1 MIPKPL
7 RRWLP
12 LAMIC
17 VGNSA
22 FSQPVAVTTASP
34 FPSPRNAIG
43 QNSIEEIIVSA
54 RRRDEAGQQIGLTVT
69 AVNREQLQRGL
80 LRNLP
85 DIADAL
91 ANVELFDDYGG
102 QGLPVWVI
110 RGVGLQDFN
119 ANNTPTA
126 AVYVDEVYQS
136 SSVQGGSGLFDSERV
151 EVIKG
156 PQGGL
161 YGRNTSGGVIRHLT
175 RRATLVGNEGYVSAA
190 TGSWDDQLLEAA
202 SNRVLSETLAVRV
215 AGRVNRSH
223 DAWQKSIPSG
233 QDHGRKD
240 IWDLRSWWLLDM
252 SERTRIELKLY
263 GGANESELPLTRSIG
278 LYDVTGNFCAA
289 VLAGR
294 RDDAACLN
302 YAGLVDV
309 LTGATSASP
318 SPSLQKRDGS
328 TSLSSPLNRLDN
340 SHAGGTLSL
349 TVDTDWLALGAPQ
362 WQAISNVEH
371 FDYGLHFDYDG
382 SGAEL
387 GHQITRSE
395 IQTASQEL
403 RLISTAQNAWSW
415 QLGALISR
423 EEFVEDRQFRLRDN
437 IPVGLVHGQLDY
449 VQVTRSRAVYA
460 LGDYAFNERWSA
472 TGSLRYTKEWKT
484 YRDGSVRAPA
494 FPAPFDV
501 VVSDL
506 SGDYSLGSRWSGAL
520 GLNWQVNDNT
530 LLYSSLSRG
539 FKAGGFFGGFI
550 FDPAE
555 FAPYKE
561 ETVLA
566 WETGFKTQRAD
577 DRLRLNAAV
586 FYYDYRN
593 VQGFVNVETG
603 PAGGPSVVLERL
615 ATLGNGEHS
624 GVDIDLAWVPLDGWD
639 FTASLGYL
647 DARITSEGGTTLNI
661 MKQLVSTEG
670 ERAYAPRV
678 SGSLAFSNSRQ
689 AFGSFTLESGVSW
702 HYRSDFSGRLT
713 SPVDKA
719 VSRLDAYGL
728 MDAYVTLSQMEGSW
742 SLSLLGKNIQEKT
755 YSPRKVYDSL
765 GSYVEI
771 MGQPRSWIL
780 QARYV
785 W

>member
-1 MIPKPL
+1 MHS
-7 RRWLP
+7 RRWFP
-12 LAMIC
+12 LAVMC
-17 VGNSA
+17 LGSNAFAQPGAVSVGSPPA
-22 FSQPVAVTTASP
+22 VA
-34 FPSPRNAIG
+34 
-43 QNSIEEIIVSA
+43 QNQIEQDVIEEIIVSA
-54 RRRDEAGQQIGLTVT
+54 RRRDEDSQQIGLTLAT
-69 AVNREQLQRGL
+69 VNREQLQRGL

-85 DIADAL
+85 DLADSL

-161 YGRNTSGGVIRHLT
+161 YGRNTSGGVIRQLT
-175 RRATLVGNEGYVSAA
+175 RRASLQGNEGYVSAA
-190 TGSWDDQLLEAA
+190 TGSWDEQLLEAA
-202 SNRVLSETLAVRV
+202 TNRVLSDTLAVRV
-215 AGRVNRSH
+215 AGRVNRSQ

-233 QDHGRKD
+233 QEHGRKD
-240 IWDLRSWWLLDM
+240 VWDLRSWWLLDI
-252 SERTRIELKLY
+252 SERTRVELKLY

-278 LYDVTGNFCAA
+278 LYDATGNFCTA
-289 VLAGR
+289 VLEGR

-309 LTGATSASP
+309 LTGSTTPSLSP
-318 SPSLQKRDGS
+318 SVQKRDGS

-340 SHAGGTLSL
+340 HHAGGTLLL
-349 TVDTDWLALGAPQ
+349 TIDTGWSAIGSPQ
-362 WQAISNVEH
+362 WQAISNVEE
-371 FDYGLHFDYDG
+371 FDYGLRFDYDG

-387 GHQITRSE
+387 GHQITSSE
-395 IQTASQEL
+395 ISTVSQEL
-403 RLISTAQNAWSW
+403 RLVSTAQTALSW
-415 QLGALISR
+415 QIGALLSR
-423 EEFVEDRQFRLRDN
+423 EEFVEDRQFRLQDN

-449 VQVTRSRAVYA
+449 TQVTRSRAVYA
-460 LGDYAFNERWSA
+460 LGDYAFSERWSA
-472 TGSLRYTKEWKT
+472 NGSLRYTREWKT

-501 VVSDL
+501 VVSNL
-506 SGDYSLGSRWSGAL
+506 NGDYSLDSRWSGAL
-520 GLNWQVNDNT
+520 GLNWQMNDNS
-530 LLYSSLSRG
+530 LIYSSLSRG

-566 WETGFKTQRAD
+566 WEAGIKTQRAD
-577 DRLRLNAAV
+577 NRLRLNAAV
-586 FYYDYRN
+586 FYYDYRD
-593 VQGFVNVETG
+593 VQGFANVETG
-603 PAGGPSVVLERL
+603 PTGGPSVVLERL
-615 ATLGNGEHS
+615 ATLGDGEHS
-624 GVDIDLAWVPLDGWD
+624 GVDIDLTWLPGDGWSVD
-639 FTASLGYL
+639 ASLGYL
-647 DARITSEGGTTLNI
+647 DARITSNGGETLNI
-661 MKQLVSTEG
+661 LKQLVSTEG
-670 ERAYAPRV
+670 ERAYAPHV
-678 SGSLAFSNSRQ
+678 SGSLALNNTRQ

-702 HYRSDFSGRLT
+702 HYRSDFSGTLT

-719 VSRLDAYGL
+719 VSRLDGYGL
-728 MDAYVTLSQMEGSW
+728 MDAYVTLSPVEGSW
-742 SLSLLGKNIQEKT
+742 SLSLLGKNLQDKV

-771 MGQPRSWIL
+771 MGQPRSWTL
-780 QARYV
+780 QARFD

>member
-1 MIPKPL
+1 MISRPV
-7 RRWLP
+7 RSWLP
-12 LAMIC
+12 LAMMC
-17 VGNSA
+17 VGSTA
-22 FSQPVAVTTASP
+22 FSQQGTVTAVTPPA
-34 FPSPRNAIG
+34 AVE
-43 QNSIEEIIVSA
+43 NSNLIEEIVVSA
-54 RRRDEAGQQIGLTVT
+54 RRRDEDSQRVGLTIT
-69 AVNREQLQRGL
+69 AVDREQLQRGL

-85 DIADAL
+85 DL
-91 ANVELFDDYGG
+91 AASLSNVELFDDYGG

-119 ANNTPTA
+119 ANNTPAA

-161 YGRNTSGGVIRHLT
+161 YGRNTSGGVVRQLT
-175 RRATLVGNEGYVSAA
+175 RRASLQGNEASVSAA
-190 TGSWDDQLLEAA
+190 VGSWDERLVEA
-202 SNRVLSETLAVRV
+202 STNRVLTEKLAVRI
-215 AGRVNRSH
+215 AGRINRSQ
-223 DAWQKSIPSG
+223 DAWQASIPSG
-233 QDHGRKD
+233 QEHGLKD

-263 GGANESELPLTRSIG
+263 GGVNESELPLTRSIG
-278 LYDVTGNFCAA
+278 LYDATGNFCAA

-309 LTGATSASP
+309 LTGAPKPSP
-318 SPSLQKRDGS
+318 SPSVQQRDGS
-328 TSLSSPLNRLDN
+328 TSLSSPINQLDN
-340 SHAGGTLSL
+340 SHAGGTVLL
-349 TVDTDWLALGAPQ
+349 TIDTDWSALGSPQ
-362 WQAISNVEH
+362 LQAIGNVEQ
-371 FDYGLHFDYDG
+371 FDYGLRFDYDG

-387 GHQITRSE
+387 GHQITSSE
-395 IQTASQEL
+395 ISTVSQEL
-403 RLISTAQNAWSW
+403 RLISTAQTAWTW
-415 QLGALISR
+415 QLGALLSR
-423 EEFVEDRQFRLRDN
+423 EEFVEDRQFRLQDN
-437 IPVGLVHGQLDY
+437 VPVGLVHGQLDY

-460 LGDYAFNERWSA
+460 LSDYALNERWSA

-501 VVSDL
+501 VVSNL
-506 SGDYSLGSRWSGAL
+506 NGDYSLDSRWSGAV
-520 GLNWQVNDNT
+520 GLNWQASGRT
-530 LLYSSLSRG
+530 LVYSSLSRG

-566 WETGFKTQRAD
+566 WEAGFKTQRVD

-586 FYYDYRN
+586 FYYDYRD
-593 VQGFVNVETG
+593 VQGFANVETG
-603 PAGGPSVVLERL
+603 PAGGGSLVLERL
-615 ATLGNGEHS
+615 TTLGDGEHS
-624 GVDIDLAWVPLDGWD
+624 GVDVDLTWLPRDGWSVA
-639 FTASLGYL
+639 ASLGYL
-647 DARITSEGGTTLNI
+647 DARINSGGGATLNI
-661 MKQLVSTEG
+661 LKQVVSTEG
-670 ERAYAPRV
+670 ERAYAPHA
-678 SGSLAFSNSRQ
+678 SGSLALENSRSV
-689 AFGSFTLESGVSW
+689 FGRYRLESGVSW
-702 HYRSDFSGRLT
+702 HYRSDFSGTLT

-719 VSRLDAYGL
+719 VSHLESYGL
-728 MDAYVTLSQMEGSW
+728 MDGYVTLRPIEGSW
-742 SLSLLGKNIQEKT
+742 SLSLLGKNLQDKT
-755 YSPRKVYDSL
+755 YSSRKVYDSL

-780 QARYV
+780 QAKYD